1 MGNFWRQNSGSSGR
15 AIFTNCSCPCPE
27 YVKCFQFSCRT
38 RQWNTRY
45 WTFSE
50 EKICSCSFLRTKLE
64 KPRQIERKTFLTYHT
79 RWGQASCR
87 LVSTAHFQALAERFW
102 SYLQKGSDPFCNCPN
117 IPSWQC
123 WACWHCWHRHPALP
137 HTQTQKQIPC
147 NLSIRRPSC
156 HQICNCAN

>member
-102 SYLQKGSDPFCNCPN
+102 SYLQKGSDLSVIVPTFQPG
-117 IPSWQC
+117 S
-123 WACWHCWHRHPALP
+123 AGPAGTAGKGIQLFLILI
-137 HTQTQKQIPC
+137 HKSRYHAIFQ
-147 NLSIRRPSC
+147 
-156 HQICNCAN
+156 